1 MKEPG
6 ERPLDTS
13 SLGEHNGGTGSG
25 PRGAG
30 FLTAVAQIFADDG
43 GVAGAG
49 FLVGEG
55 ILVTCAHVVA
65 AAGHGPESRIEVG
78 FPQLPGAPRVS
89 GSVIAEQWRAPEE
102 EDIAFVRLGSIPA
115 GAHELP
121 LGAGAGGRGHRVASF
136 GFPSQAPQGGHFGYG
151 TVGGLLRA
159 PGGVDLLQLTGA
171 NDLTT
176 GFSGGP
182 VVDEVTGLVIG
193 MVTSITSPDSHL
205 KGLGIAYC
213 TPVEVLRRARPQLT
227 ERQVRPYQG
236 LEPFTEEHAEWFHGR
251 DAAVES
257 VLAALGGEQ
266 RLLLVLGPSG
276 AGKSS
281 LVQAGVLPALT
292 AGRLPG
298 SDRWL
303 PLVARPGTDINAE
316 LQRAGLPGAG
326 ADGLLAAAERRLSRE
341 PEHDRLLVILDQFE
355 ELLTQQ
361 SPEAARSSSAD
372 LCAAVTEQLLALC
385 DGTVAVT
392 VMLVMRDDFY
402 SRLAALAPKLL
413 AAVGA
418 GVVNVP
424 AALSVPELQAIITQP
439 VRSAGAWMEDG
450 LPERIITDVLASTP
464 GQHAPV
470 TLLPPLELALS
481 QMWERRTDGR
491 LTHQAYQRIGGVTG
505 SLATWCNIALD
516 QLPDAQRP
524 TARRMLTAL
533 VRPADE
539 AHAIPATRHQ
549 VSLARL
555 RALSRDP
562 TSGATEADVVFDDVL
577 AALTRHRIITTGSTP
592 QPGETTGEPAAELIH
607 DALVRDWSDL
617 RTWVALDRRFQ
628 VWLHRAAEQ
637 AARHGRSGR
646 SDDLLSGT
654 ALAEGTEWARQRS
667 LPVDAEALLHA
678 SQKHQQAAARRTRRI
693 NTVLIGMLVLALTA
707 TGIAFWQRQAAVTAQ
722 GHAQAGELASQSAAL
737 LTTNPDLA
745 SLLAIE
751 AHRLNPA
758 EESTAS
764 LYKAAELRLKRRL
777 PGRNEV
783 FKAVAFSPDG
793 RTLAAGS
800 VKGRSPVRLWDAVT
814 GRSRGGFTGPP
825 ADVTSL
831 SFSPDGRSLAST
843 RDKDAVVWDMADRE
857 SRTILKGDREVPVTS
872 VTFSPDGKTLVIVAG
887 NGTVKLWDVATES
900 LRTLSGL
907 LIRNSPVF
915 SPDSKA
921 LAVVNSLNDRLEIVD
936 VESGETRRTLGGS
949 IRTWGEDY
957 SAVAFSPDGRSLA
970 TGSENG
976 IVRLWDTAN
985 GKSRQELRGHD
996 DVVNAVAFSP
1006 DGERLAS
1013 AGGDRTVRLW
1023 HTTSGKAEGT
1033 LTDYSGAVWALAF
1046 SPDSRTLASG
1056 SQDAKIRLWDV
1067 STGMT
1072 RRTFRGHAHGVSS
1085 VAFNADGTILY
1096 ADSVE
1101 PAGLRQWD
1109 VARGEARDTG
1119 PEISS
1124 GGSFSPDG
1132 RTLAVG
1138 SAKEGIAV
1146 FDGTTRKLRYR
1157 IKEQYL
1163 MHVGFSP
1170 DGKIIA
1176 ANDTSGN
1183 AHTWDAATGERRKV
1197 YRNPA
1202 KREDFIAR
1210 SLKFS
1215 SDGKMIALGRDDG
1228 AICIWD
1234 VATGETRFTLKQR
1247 EGPLELAFSSDGK
1260 TLAATEGNVVQLW
1273 DTTTG
1278 KSQGALAG
1286 HTGLVT
1292 SLAFSPDGE
1301 TLATGSED
1309 ATAQLWDVA
1318 TQEARH
1324 KLVGHTGPV
1333 MSVSFSPDGK
1343 YLATGS
1349 EDTTAMVWDT
1359 AIPGVAESIKQLCG
1373 TVRRNLTPQER
1384 KKYLGGKELAPA
1396 CPEYPTLNPPR

>member
-6 ERPLDTS
+6 GRPSDTGS
-13 SLGEHNGGTGSG
+13 GGEYKDRPGSG

-30 FLTAVAQIFADDG
+30 IPTAVAQILADDG
-43 GVAGAG
+43 SVAGAG
-49 FLVGEG
+49 FLVEEG

-65 AAGHGPESRIEVG
+65 AAGHGPQNRVEVG
-78 FPQLPGAPRVS
+78 FPQLPEAPRVS
-89 GSVIAEQWRAPEE
+89 GSVVAEQWRAPED
-102 EDIAFVRLGSIPA
+102 EDIAFVRLESIPA

-121 LGAGAGGRGHRVASF
+121 LGSSAGGRGHRVASF

-151 TVGGLLRA
+151 TVGGLLQG
-159 PGGVDLLQLTGA
+159 PDGVGLLQLTGA

-251 DAAVES
+251 DSAVEM
-257 VLAALGGEQ
+257 VLATLGGEH

-326 ADGLLAAAERRLSRE
+326 ADGLLAAAERRLSHE

-355 ELLTQQ
+355 ELLTHQ
-361 SPEAARSSSAD
+361 SPEEARSSSAD
-372 LCAAVTEQLLALC
+372 PCTATAEQLLALC

-418 GVVNVP
+418 GVINVP

-439 VRSAGAWMEDG
+439 VRNAGARMEDG
-450 LPERIITDVLASTP
+450 LPERIITDVLASAP
-464 GQHAPV
+464 GRLAPV

-481 QMWERRTDGR
+481 QIWERRTDGR

-505 SLATWCNIALD
+505 SLATWCNTALD
-516 QLPDAQRP
+516 QLPVEQRP

-562 TSGATEADVVFDDVL
+562 KSATAKADAVFDEVL
-577 AALTRHRIITTGSTP
+577 AALTRHRIITTGSAP
-592 QPGETTGEPAAELIH
+592 QPGETTGEPTAELIH

-617 RTWVALDRRFQ
+617 RTWVAQDRRFQ

-637 AARHGRSGR
+637 AARHDHSGR
-646 SDDLLSGT
+646 PDDLLSGT
-654 ALAEGTEWARQRS
+654 SLAEGTEWARQRP
-667 LPVDAEALLHA
+667 LPADVEVLLNA
-678 SQKHQQAAARRTRRI
+678 SQQHQQAAVRRTRRI
-693 NTVLIGMLVLALTA
+693 NTVLIGVLVLALIA
-707 TGIAFWQRQAAVTAQ
+707 TGVAFWQRQAAVSAQ
-722 GHAQAGELASQSAAL
+722 RHAQAGELASQSTAL

-745 SLLAIE
+745 SLLAIQ
-751 AHRLNPA
+751 AHQLSPA

-777 PGRNEV
+777 SGRNEP
-783 FKAVAFSPDG
+783 FKTVAFSPDG
-793 RTLAAGS
+793 KTLAAGS
-800 VKGRSPVRLWDAVT
+800 VKGQSSVRLWDAAT
-814 GRSRGGFTGPP
+814 GKSRGGLTGPP
-825 ADVTSL
+825 ADATSL
-831 SFSPDGRSLAST
+831 SFSPDGRSLASI
-843 RDKDAVVWDMADRE
+843 RDKDAVVWDMASGE
-857 SRTILKGDREVPVTS
+857 SRTILKGDRDLPVTS
-872 VTFSPDGKTLVIVAG
+872 VVFSPDGKTLAIVGGA
-887 NGTVKLWDVATES
+887 GTVKFWDVETES
-900 LRTLSGL
+900 LRSLSENS
-907 LIRNSPVF
+907 IRHSPVF
-915 SPDSKA
+915 SPDSEK
-921 LAVVNSLNDRLEIVD
+921 LAAIDTLTDEVEVID
-936 VESGETRRTLGGS
+936 VKSGKVRRTLGGP
-949 IRTWGEDY
+949 IGIWGSRY
-957 SAVAFSPDGRSLA
+957 TTLAFSPDGRSLA
-970 TGSENG
+970 TGSESG
-976 IVRLWDTAN
+976 LVQLWSAAT
-985 GKSRQELRGHD
+985 GRIQRTLRGHD

-1006 DGERLAS
+1006 DGEHLAGAS
-1013 AGGDRTVRLW
+1013 SDGTVRLW
-1023 HTTSGKAEGT
+1023 HATSGKSEGT
-1033 LTDYSGAVWALAF
+1033 LTDYSGVVWALAF
-1046 SPDSRTLASG
+1046 SPDSKTLASG

-1067 STGMT
+1067 STGMA
-1072 RRTFRGHAHGVSS
+1072 RRTFRGHAHGVNS
-1085 VAFNADGTILY
+1085 VAFSADGTILY
-1096 ADSVE
+1096 ADSME
-1101 PAGLRQWD
+1101 PTGLRQWD
-1109 VARGEARDTG
+1109 MARGKARNTG

-1138 SAKEGIAV
+1138 RAKEGIAV
-1146 FDGTTRKLRYR
+1146 FDGTSGKLRYR

-1163 MHVGFSP
+1163 MHVDFSP
-1170 DGKIIA
+1170 DGKTIV

-1183 AHTWDAATGERRKV
+1183 AHTWDAATGKRRKV
-1197 YRNPA
+1197 YQNPS

-1228 AICIWD
+1228 AVCIWD
-1234 VATGETRFTLKQR
+1234 VATGKTRFTFKQR
-1247 EGPLELAFSSDGK
+1247 EGPLELAFSSNGK
-1260 TLAATEGNVVQLW
+1260 TLATTENNAVQLW

-1278 KSQGALAG
+1278 KSQGTLAG

-1292 SLAFSPDGE
+1292 SLEFSPNGK
-1301 TLATGSED
+1301 TLATGSQD
-1309 ATAQLWDVA
+1309 TTAQLWDVA

-1324 KLVGHTGPV
+1324 KLVGHTGPL

-1349 EDTTAMVWDT
+1349 ADTTAMVWDT
-1359 AIPGVAESIKQLCG
+1359 AIPNAAESIKKLCS
-1373 TVRRNLTPQER
+1373 TVRRNLTFQER
-1384 KKYLGGKELAPA
+1384 TKYLGGERLAPA
-1396 CPEYPTLNPPR
+1396 CPEYPTL